1 MGISII
7 DDYVTRDYLIFL
19 IFIFFRVFSIDYIQE
34 KKKKIAC
41 LMIKREKSTI
51 SIDCHNL

>member
-19 IFIFFRVFSIDYIQE
+19 MLMFFRVFSIDYIQE
-34 KKKKIAC
+34 KKDS
-41 LMIKREKSTI
+41 MS
-51 SIDCHNL
+51 DD